1 MAAPASKRRKLS
13 SDSSVR
19 EFVKGEM
26 EDMQFEAS
34 VVEGVIQALEGY
46 TAVALSEASVEDLVQ
61 VQNDGVMVD
70 RAFYES
76 SIFMHQA
83 LKDPNLSVF
92 AQTTGQ
98 GTEGIPKQV
107 KANIR
112 KTYGNRCAFCGL
124 SETVL
129 TSEKKPRKLSCAH
142 LSPHVKNF
150 NQGFKGKFQVTS
162 ERNFLLLCGSHG
174 KTGSCRDGFDSHRL
188 ALLPACLERKWT
200 LLSCYSSGKFRT
212 EEGNVP
218 QRHQPAFQEFT
229 ERMLYNRVLATRLH
243 KFYVEN
249 AKSCEKMPN
258 FGGMVSGVRDVSLA
272 ESRRGTREGTSTASM
287 QCDHADLLAC
297 AAGSR
302 SKAVTKKHLDQ
313 GVGYGA
319 EAEAQEAAAVQ
330 ASLQQTFS
338 VLQHKVEE
346 EEARQS
352 PGFMKELHEKC
363 SRNLATSVPR
373 AASHLQVGTE
383 SQEAEVAVLPRF
395 DRPKESSNKDA
406 AQDKSLG
413 CEEPPESIEVF
424 DELQASRT
432 GEDGEDPW
440 APWTRLE
447 AAEDGLTKTLV
458 DAMRGAGFTEPTPIQ
473 AQAWPILCS
482 GRDLIGVARTTL
494 HAWGGERL
502 PRLACHL

>member
-1 MAAPASKRRKLS
+1 M
-13 SDSSVR
+13 
-19 EFVKGEM
+19 
-26 EDMQFEAS
+26 
-34 VVEGVIQALEGY
+34 
-46 TAVALSEASVEDLVQ
+46 
-61 VQNDGVMVD
+61 MVD

-272 ESRRGTREGTSTASM
+272 ESRRGTREGTSTVSCDDCGVSALPSSVSAS
-287 QCDHADLLAC
+287 
-297 AAGSR
+297 GS
-302 SKAVTKKHLDQ
+302 Q
-313 GVGYGA
+313 
-319 EAEAQEAAAVQ
+319 
-330 ASLQQTFS
+330 LQQVGETPVFQTS
-338 VLQHKVEE
+338 GPVMVPPRWPKPRVVP
-346 EEARQS
+346 AR
-352 PGFMKELHEKC
+352 
-363 SRNLATSVPR
+363 RNP
-373 AASHLQVGTE
+373 Q
-383 SQEAEVAVLPRF
+383 
-395 DRPKESSNKDA
+395 
-406 AQDKSLG
+406 
-413 CEEPPESIEVF
+413 
-424 DELQASRT
+424 
-432 GEDGEDPW
+432 
-440 APWTRLE
+440 
-447 AAEDGLTKTLV
+447 
-458 DAMRGAGFTEPTPIQ
+458 
-473 AQAWPILCS
+473 
-482 GRDLIGVARTTL
+482 
-494 HAWGGERL
+494 
-502 PRLACHL
+502 